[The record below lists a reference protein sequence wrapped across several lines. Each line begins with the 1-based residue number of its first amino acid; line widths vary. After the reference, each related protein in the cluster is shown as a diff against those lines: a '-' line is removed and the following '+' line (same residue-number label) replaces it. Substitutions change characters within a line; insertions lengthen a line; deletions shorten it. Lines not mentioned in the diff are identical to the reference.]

1 VMRRL
6 SSRYKLLFAFL
17 LVCSVLSLGAWAV
30 LAATICSNPHAPV
43 PETQQVV
50 PYNCHGMTVFISET
64 QVSLLHWLFPI
75 FALFSL
81 ITVITALLTLVR
93 LRISVQVQV
102 TNTPRPGS
110 ERAP

>member
-6 SSRYKLLFAFL
+6 SSRHKLLFAFL
-17 LVCSVLSLGAWAV
+17 LACSLLSLGAWAV
-30 LAATICSNPHAPV
+30 LAATICSNPRAPV

-50 PYNCHGMTVFISET
+50 PYNCHGMTVFISQA
-64 QVSLLHWLFPI
+64 QVWLLHWLFPI

-81 ITVITALLTLVR
+81 ITVITALLALVK

-102 TNTPRPGS
+102 TDAPTPSS